1 MISKRTSL
9 FTPIACLLAVCLLTG
24 SLLPATAQTRQ
35 GGVSVKTIIGMV
47 DSFNTKLPS
56 EKLYLHFDKPY
67 YAVGDTMWFK
77 AYLFQGATNTWSPLS
92 GLLYIEL
99 ISDSDK
105 LVKRMSFPIGYG
117 ISWGQIPLIPDDI
130 AAGRYTVYAYT
141 NWMQNAGPAGFFHQ
155 RFAVGDAA
163 DKYWLVKES
172 HKVNTNDITLAVQ
185 LNGADEKPARQ
196 KEVRVKVMDG
206 KKTLYKDDVQTGS
219 DGSFRA

>member
-1 MISKRTSL
+1 MIRKRTSL
-9 FTPIACLLAVCLLTG
+9 FTPIACLLATCLLTG
-24 SLLPATAQTRQ
+24 SGLLATAQTRQ

-56 EKLYLHFDKPY
+56 EKLFLHFDKPY

-92 GLLYIEL
+92 GLLYLEL

-105 LVKRMSFPIGYG
+105 LIKRMSFPIGYG

-155 RFAVGDAA
+155 RFSIGGPPGIQIADGNYLCVIILPYTGQVMNTGNAAV
-163 DKYWLVKES
+163 
-172 HKVNTNDITLAVQ
+172 T
-185 LNGADEKPARQ
+185 NGANSNPVA
-196 KEVRVKVMDG
+196 
-206 KKTLYKDDVQTGS
+206 GS
-219 DGSFRA
+219 IFAQHP